1 MTKKSAGRLMRDAR
15 SAEARDL
22 LKKSGPNNCW
32 DELKDLHQ
40 MCAGLLKQH
49 VAVLTAASDPV
60 RQAAITDTATFCAN
74 INSVASD
81 LTVLNQELAEIS
93 ATHLHKSGGSED
105 VHEVM
110 GSFSTAEQYHLFMT
124 RHDALVLPAV
134 NHIAEILEE
143 ADQRVDVVAR
153 TLLSP
158 ETTQRIDVNEAAYAA
173 IRTKH
178 AADTDVAMQRV
189 RDTMA
194 QNSDWPKSSPMAQK
208 GPAPAAADDATNVD
222 VVTDV
227 VPKSL
232 KAD

>member
-22 LKKSGPNNCW
+22 LKKSGPNKCW

-40 MCAGLLKQH
+40 LCAGLLKQH
-49 VAVLTAASDPV
+49 VSVLTAASDPV
-60 RQAAITDTATFCAN
+60 RQAAIVDGNTFCAN

-81 LTVLNQELAEIS
+81 LTMLNQELAEIS
-93 ATHLHKSGGSED
+93 ATHLHKSGGSDD
-105 VHEVM
+105 VNEIM
-110 GSFSTAEQYHLFMT
+110 ASFSTAEQYHLFMT

-134 NHIAEILEE
+134 NHLAEIMEE
-143 ADQRVDVVAR
+143 ADRRVGVVAR

-158 ETTQRIDVNEAAYAA
+158 EAAGQLNAQEAADFA
-173 IRTKH
+173 ILTKH
-178 AADTDVAMQRV
+178 RADSDAAVQRV
-189 RDTMA
+189 RDAMA
-194 QNSDWPKSSPMAQK
+194 QE
-208 GPAPAAADDATNVD
+208 GPATTAADDATNVD

-227 VPKSL
+227 VPKSQ